1 MPSTATHAS
10 GYRWRLIG
18 ALAAV
23 YVIWGSTYLAIRFAV
38 ETLPPFL
45 MAGIRFLASGG
56 VLYAWARFR
65 GAEKPDWLHWR
76 SAFII
81 GTLLLLGGN
90 GGVVWA
96 EQFVPSGLTALL
108 ITSEPFWVVL
118 LVWLIP
124 GGHRPTGGVVLGMLL
139 GLLGIFLL
147 VGPGNLV
154 NSGNVPLGGASILFL
169 ASLSWAAGSL
179 YSSKARLPKSA
190 VLSTGMQMLAG
201 GAVLTLFGLL
211 IGDWNRLA
219 WQNVSTRSLL
229 SLGYL
234 TVFGSIVGFTSYF
247 WLLRNTTMTRASTYA
262 FVNPVVAVFLGWA
275 LAGETITP
283 RTLLATAII
292 VVAVMLV
299 ILRHAPP
306 GKEIGLEPL
315 DAPAVPLS
323 GTKSNLNLRANQEG

>member
-1 MPSTATHAS
+1 MRDAGILAP
-10 GYRWRLIG
+10 GYRWRLIS

-45 MAGIRFLASGG
+45 MAGIRFMLSGG
-56 VLYAWARFR
+56 VLYAWARWR
-65 GAEKPDWLHWR
+65 GVGKPDWLHWR

-108 ITSEPFWVVL
+108 VTSEPFWVVL
-118 LVWLIP
+118 LVWLMP
-124 GGHRPTGGVVLGMLL
+124 GGHRPTGGVVLGMFL
-139 GLLGIFLL
+139 GLLGIILL
-147 VGPGNLV
+147 VGPGHLLDGRGV
-154 NSGNVPLGGASILFL
+154 HLGGAFVLFL

-179 YSSKARLPKSA
+179 YSSKARLPDSA

-201 GAVLTLFGLL
+201 GIVLTIFGMLM
-211 IGDWNRLA
+211 GDWSRLV
-219 WQNVSTRSLL
+219 WVNVSARSLF
-229 SLGYL
+229 SLAYL
-234 TVFGSIVGFTSYF
+234 AVFGSIIGFSSYF
-247 WLLRNTTMTRASTYA
+247 WLLRNTTLTRASTYA

-275 LAGETITP
+275 FAGEVVTP
-283 RTLLATAII
+283 RTLSATAII

-306 GKEIGLEPL
+306 DGALKLEPL
-315 DAPAVPLS
+315 DAPAIPPADA
-323 GTKSNLNLRANQEG
+323 KSDLDLRASPEA